1 MKVSADVR
9 AMIER
14 RKKGH
19 TLEAP
24 FYASEEVHA
33 LDMDAIFRRHWIQVA
48 VEPDVPEA
56 GDYMTVE
63 LGNDS
68 ILIVRDDDMQIR
80 AFHNVCRHRG
90 ARLCSS
96 EKGSLGN
103 IVCPYHSWTYNLN
116 GDLMFAEHM
125 GEQFDKCKHS
135 LKKVHLENLAGLI
148 FICLAETPPADF
160 AVLRASMEPYLLP
173 HGLADCK
180 VAAAIDI
187 IEKGNWKLTME
198 NNRECYHCVANHPE
212 LTISLYEYGFGY
224 QRSADNE
231 EAMAAFERTVEER
244 TKQWEAMNL
253 PSKEIDRL
261 ADLVSGFRTQRL
273 PLDRSGESQTM
284 DAKVASKKLL
294 GGFQQA
300 DLGGLSFWTQ
310 PNSWHH
316 FMSDH
321 IVSFSVIPL

>member
-148 FICLAETPPADF
+148 FVCLAETSPYCA
-160 AVLRASMEPYLLP
+160 LR
-173 HGLADCK
+173 
-180 VAAAIDI
+180 
-187 IEKGNWKLTME
+187 W
-198 NNRECYHCVANHPE
+198 NRTCC
-212 LTISLYEYGFGY
+212 
-224 QRSADNE
+224 
-231 EAMAAFERTVEER
+231 RTVWPTARSPPPSTSSKRATGSSRWR
-244 TKQWEAMNL
+244 TIA
-253 PSKEIDRL
+253 SAIT
-261 ADLVSGFRTQRL
+261 ASRTIR
-273 PLDRSGESQTM
+273 
-284 DAKVASKKLL
+284 
-294 GGFQQA
+294 
-300 DLGGLSFWTQ
+300 
-310 PNSWHH
+310 N
-316 FMSDH
+316 
-321 IVSFSVIPL
+321 

>member
-24 FYASEEVHA
+24 FYASEEIHA
-33 LDMDAIFRRHWIQVA
+33 LDMDVIFRKHWIQVA

-103 IVCPYHSWTYNLN
+103 IVSPSPNCTNTLN
-116 GDLMFAEHM
+116 R
-125 GEQFDKCKHS
+125 
-135 LKKVHLENLAGLI
+135 
-148 FICLAETPPADF
+148 T
-160 AVLRASMEPYLLP
+160 
-173 HGLADCK
+173 
-180 VAAAIDI
+180 
-187 IEKGNWKLTME
+187 LT
-198 NNRECYHCVANHPE
+198 
-212 LTISLYEYGFGY
+212 S
-224 QRSADNE
+224 
-231 EAMAAFERTVEER
+231 
-244 TKQWEAMNL
+244 
-253 PSKEIDRL
+253 
-261 ADLVSGFRTQRL
+261 
-273 PLDRSGESQTM
+273 
-284 DAKVASKKLL
+284 
-294 GGFQQA
+294 
-300 DLGGLSFWTQ
+300 
-310 PNSWHH
+310 
-316 FMSDH
+316 SD
-321 IVSFSVIPL
+321 P